1 MRARLLTT
9 FFGLLLVWPAG
20 GAAQERMTGYL
31 PEDYSCI
38 MCHTDKR
45 SSFVLGVHAARGI
58 VCADCHGGDPT
69 AFERER
75 AHSRGGYGYRG
86 PLSKQ
91 QAVGLCLS
99 CHGDAIRMRQF
110 GLTAVTRADF
120 LISRHGQRL
129 LLAGD
134 AAAPSCSDCHGSH
147 AIFPGE
153 DARSSIHTARV
164 SETCAGCH
172 ADRTRI
178 PAGLPVDQYPQWWAS
193 AHGIALRDGNSRS
206 ATCVACHG
214 SHTALPPGV
223 SEVPN
228 VCGKCHALERDAF
241 FRGPHAR
248 VATGGTA
255 PVTCIACHDNHGT
268 GALAAEEIGALCG
281 RCHAAD
287 SPAGV
292 VAVELQQRLVAAER
306 AHQAARDAI
315 DRLVAAGEETRDEQ
329 VRLVTLGTDLQQL
342 RVEAH
347 VLDVESVEELGR
359 RVESLSREIREQA
372 DVVAEERWER
382 KLLVIPLWLGVL
394 AGVALAVRKRRVL
407 SRSPGKASAGTGPDL
422 RSAVDPSEAETSRG
436 EGGAHP

>member
-1 MRARLLTT
+1 MRA
-9 FFGLLLVWPAG
+9 LVLPAIAALALAWPAG
-20 GAAQERMTGYL
+20 GTAQERLAGYL

-69 AFERER
+69 AFERES
-75 AHSRGGYGYRG
+75 AHSRGGLERSGYRG

-99 CHGDAIRMRQF
+99 CHGDLTRMRQF
-110 GLTAVTRADF
+110 GLPAVTRADF

-134 AAAPSCSDCHGSH
+134 TAAPSCSNCHGSH
-147 AIFPGE
+147 AIFAGE
-153 DARSSIHTARV
+153 DARSTIHTARV

-172 ADRTRI
+172 AERARI
-178 PAGLPVDQYPQWWAS
+178 PAGMPVDQYQQWWAS

-206 ATCVACHG
+206 ATCVACHE

-223 SEVPN
+223 SEVAN
-228 VCGKCHALERDAF
+228 VCGKCHTLERDAF
-241 FRGPHAR
+241 FRGPHAA
-248 VATGGTA
+248 VASGSTA
-255 PVTCIACHDNHGT
+255 PDTATVTCIACHGSHGT
-268 GALAAEEIGALCG
+268 GALAPEGIGALCG

-292 VAVELQQRLVAAER
+292 AAVELQQQLVAGER
-306 AHQAARDAI
+306 ADQAARDAI

-329 VRLVTLGTDLQQL
+329 VRLLTLRTELQQL
-342 RVEAH
+342 RVAAH
-347 VLDVESVEELGR
+347 ALDVESAEELGR

-372 DVVAEERWER
+372 DIVAEERWER

-407 SRSPGKASAGTGPDL
+407 SRS
-422 RSAVDPSEAETSRG
+422 
-436 EGGAHP
+436 AHL